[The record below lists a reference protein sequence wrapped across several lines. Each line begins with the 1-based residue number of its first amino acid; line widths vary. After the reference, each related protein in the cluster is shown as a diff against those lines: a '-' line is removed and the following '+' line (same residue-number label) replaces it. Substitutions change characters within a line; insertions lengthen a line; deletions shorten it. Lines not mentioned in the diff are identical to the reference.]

1 MTTVETLTAAVAR
14 NKQERRLIKLTSR
27 VLDTANAIS
36 ISTIETYYSLL
47 LFFSSRYTEFVYFE
61 ANCYWRMEETT
72 EHLTTVWP
80 ANSSEVEFSRGEFRK
95 HLEIVLESYDLE
107 IGSEN

>member
-1 MTTVETLTAAVAR
+1 MMTVETLTAAVAR
-14 NKQERRLIKLTSR
+14 NKQERRLIKLTSH

-36 ISTIETYYSLL
+36 ISIIKTYYSLL
-47 LFFSSRYTEFVYFE
+47 LFFSSRHTEFVYFE

-72 EHLTTVWP
+72 EHLTTAWP
-80 ANSSEVEFSRGEFRK
+80 TNSSEVEFSRK
-95 HLEIVLESYDLE
+95 YLEIVLERESYDLE